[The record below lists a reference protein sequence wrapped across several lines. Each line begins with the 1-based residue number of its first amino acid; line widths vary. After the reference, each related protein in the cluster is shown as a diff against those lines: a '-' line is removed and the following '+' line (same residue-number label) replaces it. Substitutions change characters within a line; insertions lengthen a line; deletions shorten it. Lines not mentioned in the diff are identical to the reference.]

1 MRRSISA
8 LGVVAL
14 MLAARAA
21 GAQSSPCDFLTG
33 GGYVFNS
40 LNNSSRANFGVGG
53 SCKTGG
59 DGHRLWGHLEYVDHG
74 GVSSGGSSVAPFKVH
89 WTTITAYSFVDPNT
103 RRICGTATTNLP
115 SPNDTV
121 NWVVTATDNEG
132 STDMFMIQVV
142 GPTMAYSTGDEAVA
156 GGVIEIHP
164 PNPSTTT
171 GSFSTLDP
179 TNCPAFVT
187 PMCPP
192 GQFFCPFE
200 INMCE
205 PNGSSCP
212 PD

>member
-21 GAQSSPCDFLTG
+21 GAQSPPPPCDFLTG
-33 GGYVFNS
+33 GGYIFNS
-40 LNNSSRANFGVGG
+40 LNNRSRANFGVGG
-53 SCKTGG
+53 SCKKGG
-59 DGHRLWGHLEYVDHG
+59 DSHGLWGHLEYVDHDG
-74 GVSSGGSSVAPFKVH
+74 FLGTAPFDVH

-103 RRICGTATTNLP
+103 RRICGTARTNLP

-142 GPTMAYSTGDEAVA
+142 GPTMSYLTGDEPLA
-156 GGVIEIHP
+156 GGVIEIHQ

-171 GSFSTLDP
+171 DS
-179 TNCPAFVT
+179 TNCPALG
-187 PMCPP
+187 MCPT
-192 GQFFCPFE
+192 GEFFCPFS
-200 INMCE
+200 NQCQMTGTRCQV
-205 PNGSSCP
+205 
-212 PD
+212 D